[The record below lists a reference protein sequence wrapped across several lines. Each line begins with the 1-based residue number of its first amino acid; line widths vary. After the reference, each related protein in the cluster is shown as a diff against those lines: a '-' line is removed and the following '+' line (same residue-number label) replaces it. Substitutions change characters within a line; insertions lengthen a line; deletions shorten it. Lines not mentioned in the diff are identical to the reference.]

1 MTFRLPACGLLF
13 VAFLAVSSDCFAQN
27 PYVGFGDAQIAIIRP
42 EMREHMTPTEITIEE
57 SIDYHTVDTGELNA
71 VAISRTRGGRREIR
85 ISSGLLE
92 VFDDVGK
99 LQALAVLWDKPGCF
113 TSYLDYLQGLVK
125 SNDALMTQ
133 RLPLERTKPPFP
145 YMWSHKSVCPQLSL
159 DVITNDERQADS
171 LSSVVIHE
179 SIKWVLLHEFAHQLY
194 NDSATGDLGRDREQ
208 EERADA
214 YAFKA
219 MLHPPEYPTVATA
232 PILLF
237 CSMEGFSSDDKKSDH
252 PSAVMRLK
260 HMADVTRSSPEWK
273 EAFKDATPTQRKQIQ
288 DGLDALDR
296 LAARY

>member
-179 SIKWVLLHEFAHQLY
+179 SIK
-194 NDSATGDLGRDREQ
+194 
-208 EERADA
+208 
-214 YAFKA
+214 
-219 MLHPPEYPTVATA
+219 
-232 PILLF
+232 
-237 CSMEGFSSDDKKSDH
+237 
-252 PSAVMRLK
+252 
-260 HMADVTRSSPEWK
+260 
-273 EAFKDATPTQRKQIQ
+273 
-288 DGLDALDR
+288 
-296 LAARY
+296 